1 MFVRTGLWRHAD
13 FMRLWAA
20 QAVSAFG
27 SRITRTALPIIAVS
41 TLGQPEAIVSLLTA
55 LQLAPGVLVAV
66 LLGGFVD
73 RNRKRPIL
81 VYSDLIR
88 AVTVGSLTVAWA
100 LGVLSMTH
108 VIIVGMIVG
117 GATALDQITDVAYL
131 PTLVPREMLV
141 DGNSKLESTEA
152 VAEIA
157 GPASAGALIAALGA
171 PITVTID
178 ALAYL
183 WSAIMLGRI
192 HLLEEPARDAAESA
206 SATSA
211 LRGHDLRVGLRAI
224 FHHPLVRPLVLS
236 HMVWSIWGGFFMA
249 LYTLFLLRE
258 LGLSEA
264 AFGVIVSMGG
274 IGSLA
279 GALVSRRLVQ
289 AIGFGRTLIVTSCMS
304 LVCAV
309 MIPLAGTSLTGGSYW
324 VMFGLLSAH
333 QILSDGFSVAFLI
346 QAVTLRQTV
355 LPKHHLGRA
364 NAAIHLCTSGVFPIA
379 ALVAGVIAE
388 LAGTYTAV
396 WVGIVIGFVA
406 PVFLWPLRHLREV
419 PSQPIESPAATP
431 T

>member
-1 MFVRTGLWRHAD
+1 MPLRGRTGLWRHGD
-13 FMRLWAA
+13 FLRLWGA

-27 SRITRTALPIIAVS
+27 SRITRTALPIIAVA
-41 TLGQPEAIVSLLTA
+41 TLHQPEAVVSVLTA
-55 LQLAPGVLVAV
+55 IQLAPGVVVALVA
-66 LLGGFVD
+66 GGFVD

-88 AVTVGSLTVAWA
+88 AFTVGSLTIAWA

-108 VIIVGMIVG
+108 VIIVGAIVG

-131 PTLVPREMLV
+131 PTLVPREMLA

-152 VAEIA
+152 IAEIT
-157 GPASAGALIAALGA
+157 GPASAGVLIAALGA
-171 PITVTID
+171 PITVVID

-183 WSAIMLGRI
+183 WSAVMLGRI
-192 HLLEEPARDAAESA
+192 HHLEEPGRDAAESA
-206 SATSA
+206 SASA
-211 LRGHDLRVGLRAI
+211 AIAGHDLRVGMRAV
-224 FHHPLVRPLVLS
+224 FHHPQVRPIVLS
-236 HMVWSIWGGFFMA
+236 HMVWSVWGGFFMA

-258 LGLSEA
+258 LHLSEA

-279 GALVSRRLVQ
+279 GALVSRRLVA
-289 AIGFGRTLIVTSCMS
+289 AIGFGWTLIVTSSLS
-304 LVCAV
+304 LVCAIL
-309 MIPLAGTSLTGGSYW
+309 IPLAGTRLTGGSYA
-324 VMFGLLSAH
+324 VKFALLSAH
-333 QILSDGFSVAFLI
+333 QLLSDGFAVAFLI

-379 ALVAGVIAE
+379 ALIAGAIAA

-406 PVFLWPLRHLREV
+406 PVFLWPLRHLREL
-419 PSQPIESPAATP
+419 PSSNA
-431 T
+431 